1 MTVTPVAL
9 YSVRSIKR
17 SFLTSQSMN
26 RLVCWSLRFS
36 DNMNCCVFWQSK
48 FLLGSKLVASG
59 HVANPYTKIYV
70 HLVPWVLVIGGG
82 CKTVLSVCFK
92 GAFLLM
98 HNSRRKTGDNV
109 FLLERIYVLI

>member
-1 MTVTPVAL
+1 
-9 YSVRSIKR
+9 
-17 SFLTSQSMN
+17 
-26 RLVCWSLRFS
+26 
-36 DNMNCCVFWQSK
+36 MNCCVVWQSK

-59 HVANPYTKIYV
+59 HFANPYTKIYV

-98 HNSRRKTGDNV
+98 HNSRRKTGENLCVNLRSMYMYRV
-109 FLLERIYVLI
+109 FALTLT

>member
-1 MTVTPVAL
+1 
-9 YSVRSIKR
+9 
-17 SFLTSQSMN
+17 
-26 RLVCWSLRFS
+26 
-36 DNMNCCVFWQSK
+36 MNCCVFWQSK

-59 HVANPYTKIYV
+59 HVANPYTKTYV

-109 FLLERIYVLI
+109 FLLERICVLIN

>member
-1 MTVTPVAL
+1 
-9 YSVRSIKR
+9 
-17 SFLTSQSMN
+17 
-26 RLVCWSLRFS
+26 
-36 DNMNCCVFWQSK
+36 MNCCVFWQSK

-109 FLLERIYVLI
+109 FLLERICMCVNLRSMYMYHVCLHLLSGDIYVLHSYRV